1 MIIRSKNANLKNA
14 EIRNVWRDSDLK
26 CVNECVLKKIK
37 TNQNTS
43 FIKTH
48 VIAKLVHL
56 SNVKI
61 WGVSLSRLSTIV
73 RNLTP

>member
-56 SNVKI
+56 
-61 WGVSLSRLSTIV
+61 
-73 RNLTP
+73 